1 MCPPVIAAADRESSS
16 IGLPAMNGRA
26 TSVTPATTSERKI
39 LDAARAEF
47 ERYGVRR
54 TTIDDIASRAGIS
67 RRTLYRSFTSKD
79 ALFERLMVE
88 DATALFRRLGEV
100 AEGRDAQGAI
110 VECFT
115 IGFQLIRD
123 MSLVQR
129 ILESEPEVLSPRG
142 RDSAALIQLGAQ
154 FIAGSLRRSGVTMPD
169 EDLNAVSE
177 ILYRLAVSLLLTP
190 EGQLDTSDPAAVRR
204 YAQRYLAR
212 LVW

>member
-1 MCPPVIAAADRESSS
+1 
-16 IGLPAMNGRA
+16 MNGRA
-26 TSVTPATTSERKI
+26 TSGIPASTSERKI
-39 LDAARAEF
+39 LDAARGEF

-54 TTIDDIASRAGIS
+54 TTIDDIARRAGVS

-88 DATALFRRLGEV
+88 DATALFHRLGEV
-100 AEGRDAQGAI
+100 AEGRDPQGAI

-115 IGFQLIRD
+115 VGFQVIRE

-129 ILESEPEVLSPRG
+129 ILESEPEVLSPTARN
-142 RDSAALIQLGAQ
+142 SASLIQLGAQ

-177 ILYRLAVSLLLTP
+177 ILYRLAVSLLLNP
-190 EGQLDTSDPAAVRR
+190 EGQLDTFDSRAVRR
-204 YAQRYLAR
+204 YAERYLAR